1 MHGKEWVAFGGS
13 HCVLLIRERH
23 CKLAQLWSF
32 NIWLHDREVDKRS
45 FEALKESHED
55 GARSDGRERTA
66 SLHTTSTASQP
77 ENQMTFKKG

>member
-13 HCVLLIRERH
+13 HCVLLFRERH

-45 FEALKESHED
+45 FEALKDSHED
-55 GARSDGRERTA
+55 G
-66 SLHTTSTASQP
+66 H
-77 ENQMTFKKG
+77 